1 MVRSETRYILK
12 AFSTTI
18 ILDKHYVKTKTG
30 LKSAH
35 LTETTLHP
43 AFLGQRQHLKV
54 KQGENYF
61 YKNLNQV

>member
-1 MVRSETRYILK
+1 MVRSETCYILK

-18 ILDKHYVKTKTG
+18 ILDKDYVNKVDDPG

-54 KQGENYF
+54 KQG
-61 YKNLNQV
+61 L

>member
-1 MVRSETRYILK
+1 MVRSETCHILK

-18 ILDKHYVKTKTG
+18 ILDKHYVKTEKKVDDPG

-54 KQGENYF
+54 KQG
-61 YKNLNQV
+61 L